1 MKKISVI
8 VFLILVVSGVS
19 SGCSFA
25 PVAESGQKVRV
36 LTIDEVA
43 SCRKLGTTGASVLST
58 LAGIKRPPETIAKE
72 LENVARNAA
81 GGMGGDTIV
90 PKSAIHQGQR
100 TFFVY
105 KCVNPDG

>member
-1 MKKISVI
+1 MKQTPVIAFLMLMVFGLIS
-8 VFLILVVSGVS
+8 S
-19 SGCSFA
+19 CSFA
-25 PVAESGQKVRV
+25 PIEESGHKVRV
-36 LTIDEVA
+36 LASSEVT

-81 GGMGGDTIV
+81 GSMGGDTIV
-90 PKSAIHQGQR
+90 PKSAIQQGQR

-105 KCVNPDG
+105 KCVNPNG